1 MREKLIKKLKDIS
14 PMITQVTETLDMGF
28 EFSAITTQGVIYAEP
43 GMLLSF
49 SKGHWPFNGKEAKEM
64 NDASVQEFLLDETW
78 NVIPW
83 EDLSDEEL
91 QEWLEAAQ

>member
-1 MREKLIKKLKDIS
+1 
-14 PMITQVTETLDMGF
+14 MITQVTETSDMGF

-49 SKGHWPFNGKEAKEM
+49 SNGRWPFDGKQAKEM
-64 NDASVQEFLLDETW
+64 NNASVQEFLLDETW

-91 QEWLEAAQ
+91 HEWLEVAQ